1 MNGVTT
7 HTRIW
12 LAFAVML
19 AMPKAVA
26 LEATISAK
34 YKGESSGRFT
44 NTTPPASY
52 CKQWP
57 AECQNL
63 EAVELPI
70 TYAKISTKGT
80 ADVRDQFYV
89 KVPGPRQV
97 DVYHEQ
103 SGESHRMPFEVTGFS
118 QQVLWLVNRNPVFTA
133 YVDGGCRYKR
143 TFGYRETPGR
153 VLYLWELRNPQAP
166 SACFSVND
174 RAPAGY
180 VATTPVSEMG
190 IAYNLKMPP
199 PYRMKPGTYRGSL
212 TYSIGPGGDFDFGN
226 DVTELNGNSLTLN
239 FVLEVEHAFIFDF
252 PPGSDRAVLEPPG
265 GWQSWLSGA
274 RAPER
279 LQRDLPFRLWSTG
292 PFKVYKLCQYDLGS
306 HCAIRNPDSQQAP
319 VEVALS
325 LPGGISHQNSAV
337 NRVVL
342 PTGRLNALQFEA
354 VQAVL
359 NRPGQLHFQVA
370 RNDVRGMLA
379 HPGTTYTGHVTVVF
393 DAEL

>member
-1 MNGVTT
+1 MSVLVFMRRAGLGIALLLSTS
-7 HTRIW
+7 
-12 LAFAVML
+12 AA
-19 AMPKAVA
+19 A
-26 LEATISAK
+26 LETTISAT
-34 YKGESSGRFT
+34 YKGGASGRFD
-44 NTTPPASY
+44 NTTPLATY
-52 CKQWP
+52 CQRWP
-57 AECQNL
+57 TQCTGRETAQ
-63 EAVELPI
+63 LPI
-70 TYAKISTKGT
+70 TYKKKSTKGT
-80 ADVRDQFYV
+80 SDARDQFYIQL
-89 KVPGPRQV
+89 PGHRQV

-103 SGESHRMPFEVTGFS
+103 SGESHRMPFEIIAVS
-118 QQVLWLVNRNPVFTA
+118 QSVRGPIAKDNPVFTA
-133 YVDGGCRYKR
+133 YPKGGCIYTL
-143 TFGYRETPGR
+143 TFGWTTFTE
-153 VLYLWELRNPQAP
+153 YLWQVRNPKAP
-166 SACFSVND
+166 SGCYSVAD
-174 RAPAGY
+174 RVPPGF
-180 VATTPVSEMG
+180 VTDTPVTDMG
-190 IAYNLKMPP
+190 IAYNLNMPSP
-199 PYRMKPGTYRGSL
+199 FRMKPGTYRGSL
-212 TYSIGPGGDFDFGN
+212 TYTIGPGGDFDFGN

-292 PFKVYKLCQYDLGS
+292 PFKVYKLCQYDLGN
-306 HCAIRNPDSQQAP
+306 HCAIRNPDNQQAP

-325 LPGGISHQNSAV
+325 LPGGISHQNSSV